1 MSIVPPG
8 SHIGR
13 APSGSR
19 RQQNASEVLA
29 ALLEG
34 DMDVH
39 PKRSQPVRFRNP
51 DGKVG
56 RRDDWTHWL
65 HWYPAK
71 MFHRIPRQILQA
83 VPPATSNVLLDPF
96 CGSGTVLL
104 EGAISGYQ
112 VIGIDV
118 NPIARLISR
127 VKTTPIAPKRLRR
140 YRAGVFARVRSDNF
154 MPPPDPVLDYWFK
167 PEARAAL
174 ARLARAVDPIKAQE
188 VRDFYRVTLSSIIR
202 RVSLADPAIAPPVR
216 LNTKRAA
223 RATHRYRQALDF
235 ASALTT
241 SDVYDLFGDVLSRNL
256 DRMARLDHCDDC
268 GSAVVLDSGLHA
280 AATGLSPS
288 SVDLIVTSP
297 PYCGAQKYVRSLRLE
312 MLCLGIDPHD
322 IAEADRRTLGTERLR
337 LSDRLPEAEIPQPV
351 RALVRRIS
359 LRNPTRGTM
368 ASATFK
374 GGRSFQSQRV
384 SASAVPWGIRRVSFA
399 ARITSR
405 AAAVDTARYFS
416 AFANAANLPTSAV
429 LVDKIPSRAGTD
441 HTATHDC
448 RYHQRRTVLVFSRP
462 DNARYHLIPLQ

>member
-1 MSIVPPG
+1 
-8 SHIGR
+8 
-13 APSGSR
+13 
-19 RQQNASEVLA
+19 
-29 ALLEG
+29 
-34 DMDVH
+34 MDVH

-368 ASATFK
+368 AA
-374 GGRSFQSQRV
+374 RYFQYLDLF
-384 SASAVPWGIRRVSFA
+384 AKECRRVLCPGGFAFVSFGTNHIA
-399 ARITSR
+399 GCR
-405 AAAVDTARYFS
+405 VDTARYFS

-429 LVDKIPSRAGTD
+429 LVDKIPSRGLITQR
-441 HTATHDC
+441 HMTADTINDERIVC
-448 RYHQRRTVLVFSRP
+448 LK
-462 DNARYHLIPLQ
+462 A